1 MAEPGTEARPIHPL
15 SPDALRQL
23 REEYTSYRD
32 IRCRVCGAAMTLSNS
47 STNVYNCTSDEASL
61 VKTDLF
67 TPEGKA
73 SRKHYEDSAWYDRR
87 PGDKRVLDLIDEIEW
102 RRRGA
107 GRLTDREVAEE
118 FTCYWAPLI
127 TGEDG
132 QIDLALVAKEF
143 GDYSWLLRSVP
154 LAYDRATSGRVSH
167 PFTLPEIVGQQTE
180 ERLAEASAQDQ
191 ADLVREVITELG
203 DVLPDDPAALDA
215 VTRYLQQKLAGLE
228 K

>member
-1 MAEPGTEARPIHPL
+1 MTEAARPARPFRPA
-15 SPDALRQL
+15 SAEALTQL
-23 REEYTSYRD
+23 REEYTSWRD
-32 IRCRVCGAAMTLSNS
+32 IRCRVCGGPMTLSNS
-47 STNVYNCTSDEASL
+47 STNVYNCTSDAASL
-61 VKTDLF
+61 VRNGLF

-73 SRKHYEDSAWYDRR
+73 ARKHYEDSAWYDRR

-118 FTCYWAPLI
+118 FTCYWTPLI

-132 QIDLALVAKEF
+132 QLDLALVAKEF
-143 GDYSWLLRSVP
+143 GDYTWLLRSVP
-154 LAYDRATSGRVSH
+154 LAYDRATNGRVSH

-203 DVLPDDPAALDA
+203 DVLPDDPEALDA
-215 VTRYLQQKLAGLE
+215 VTRHLQQKLATLE